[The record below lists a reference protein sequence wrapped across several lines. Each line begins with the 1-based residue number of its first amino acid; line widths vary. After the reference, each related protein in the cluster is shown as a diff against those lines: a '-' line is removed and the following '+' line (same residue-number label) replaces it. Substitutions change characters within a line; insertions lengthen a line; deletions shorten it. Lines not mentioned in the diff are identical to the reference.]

1 MTVVLSLAGCLLLF
15 LMILDATL
23 TMPFSSLAKN
33 FPEDVQRRLEPR
45 IQNLPMSPKR
55 VIGGILLVVL
65 ILAWLG
71 LFIFGGI
78 DGKRNGFTFWQF
90 AVRFLAI
97 GLTVKAFDIVCLDFI
112 LLTKTRFFQHF
123 FPETDGCAGWKQ
135 FGYNRKQQLRQIAII
150 IPGSLIFALIC
161 SLI

>member
-1 MTVVLSLAGCLLLF
+1 MTAVLSLTGCLLLF
-15 LMILDATL
+15 LMILVSTL
-23 TMPFSSLAKN
+23 TMPFSVLVTN
-33 FPEDVQRRLEPR
+33 FPEDVQKCLEPR

-55 VIGGILLVVL
+55 AIGGILLVML
-65 ILAWLG
+65 TLAWLG

-78 DGKRNGFTFWQF
+78 AGKRNGYTYWQF

-97 GLTVKAFDIVCLDFI
+97 GLTVKVFDIVCLDFI

-123 FPETDGCAGWKQ
+123 FPETEGCGGWKQ
-135 FGYNRKQQLRQIAII
+135 FGYNRNQQIRQIAII
-150 IPGSLIFALIC
+150 IPGCLILALIC